1 MQHHHASHCPLTSC
15 FCFWMSLDSPGGE
28 EPHDR
33 CQKPCLQSNLQA
45 GVESYWGY
53 RTGPERRPWG
63 SPWSTID
70 VDFNLIRIYRCFWA
84 WSLFTTQKDTFGK
97 FTTIQNLIHW
107 TDLQWLGFRAS
118 NNKIQISVEK
128 VSSLHAASHAVP
140 SMSGA
145 SGTPYPGIL
154 EIKAE
159 SKYQQ

>member
-128 VSSLHAASHAVP
+128 GLLVACCQPCSAVHERSQWNP
-140 SMSGA
+140 LSRDIGNQSR
-145 SGTPYPGIL
+145 
-154 EIKAE
+154 K
-159 SKYQQ
+159 

>member
-1 MQHHHASHCPLTSC
+1 MQHHHASHCPPTSC

-128 VSSLHAASHAVP
+128 GLLVACCQPCSAVHERSQWNP
-140 SMSGA
+140 LSRDIVNQSR
-145 SGTPYPGIL
+145 
-154 EIKAE
+154 K
-159 SKYQQ
+159 